1 MLKGVSYLKIK
12 TKILSGYA
20 VIAVL
25 ICIVAAVSILGL
37 SQVRADYQDIIDSS
51 DTTVITLREIQYYF
65 TGQAN
70 DERGFLLTGKPE
82 FRSEIQ
88 QKADVVKQRVGVLKP
103 LLSQPRE
110 KELLAQLDEAH
121 TRFTSL
127 NLQVIDLY
135 SQGKVAEAN
144 QLSFNEGRTLRKG
157 LEASFNELMKIQ
169 EEETVS
175 RRRDADNYSHRM
187 KAIVL
192 IVAVSMIMIGILF
205 GLFLSR
211 HIVNPISKI
220 TQDMKNGNLDFANLV
235 TTNDEVGSLAREFG
249 NMVARLRQMVL
260 SVQETAEQVAS
271 ASEQLNASTEQSAQA
286 ADQVGTAI
294 TRVAAGAE
302 EQLVSVDNTKTT
314 VEKMNAGIQQIAHQ
328 VHTVSDSSSMAAK
341 AANDGREIVETA
353 CRQMNHIDR
362 SVGNSSLAVM
372 KLGERSQEIGQIV
385 DTISGIAGQTNLL
398 ALNAAIEAARAG
410 EQGRGFAVV
419 AEEVRKL
426 AEQSQYATKQIA
438 ALIGEIQAETSHAVQ
453 TMTEGNQE
461 VKAGIEVV
469 SSAGQAFG
477 QIVTLVDEVLEQVKT
492 ISATMQHLSDGSRQ
506 IVSSIEQ
513 LENVSKG
520 AVGHTQTVSASIEE
534 QSASMQEIAASSQ
547 NLAKMAEKLKEI
559 IRGFR
564 V

>member
-1 MLKGVSYLKIK
+1 MKIK

-88 QKADVVKQRVGVLKP
+88 QKADIVKQRVGVLKP
-103 LLSQPRE
+103 LLSQSRE

-121 TRFTSL
+121 TRFTNL

-175 RRRDADNYSHRM
+175 SRRDADNYSHRM

-211 HIVNPISKI
+211 NIVNPISKI
-220 TQDMKNGNLDFANLV
+220 TQDMKNGNLNFANLV

-271 ASEQLNASTEQSAQA
+271 ASEQLNAGTEQSAQA

-341 AANDGREIVETA
+341 AANDGQEIVETA
-353 CRQMNHIDR
+353 CRQMNHIDS
-362 SVGNSSLAVM
+362 SVGNASLAVM

-438 ALIGEIQAETSHAVQ
+438 ALIGEIQAETSNAVQ

-559 IRGFR
+559 IHGFR

>member
-1 MLKGVSYLKIK
+1 MKIK

-20 VIAVL
+20 AIAVL

-121 TRFTSL
+121 TRFTNL

-175 RRRDADNYSHRM
+175 SRRDADNYSHRM

-192 IVAVSMIMIGILF
+192 IVAVSMIVIGILF

-211 HIVNPISKI
+211 NIVNPISKI
-220 TQDMKNGNLDFANLV
+220 TQDMKNGNLNFANLV

-271 ASEQLNASTEQSAQA
+271 ASEQLNAGTEQSAQA
-286 ADQVGTAI
+286 AEQVGTAI

-302 EQLVSVDNTKTT
+302 EQFVSVDSTKTT
-314 VEKMNAGIQQIAHQ
+314 VEKMNAGIQQITHQ
-328 VHTVSDSSSMAAK
+328 VHTVSESSSMAAK
-341 AANDGREIVETA
+341 AANDGREIVETV
-353 CRQMNHIDR
+353 CTQMNHIDR

-438 ALIGEIQAETSHAVQ
+438 ALIGEIQAETSNAVQ

-477 QIVTLVDEVLEQVKT
+477 QIVTLVNEVLEQVKT

-513 LENVSKG
+513 LENVSKS
-520 AVGHTQTVSASIEE
+520 AVGHTQTVSACIEE

-547 NLAKMAEKLKEI
+547 NLAKMAEKLKTI
-559 IRGFR
+559 IHGFR